1 LACKRSD
8 MPGLC
13 NLPVPSTAAVRMRT
27 IKLRV
32 RIRVSALDNLSP
44 HFPSPHFP
52 PRMLRLVAFTSNK
65 WDNQVRLKTVSD
77 TLPAHTLPTQTEAKQ
92 AEETSRVLSSRL
104 RSKAPLRL
112 RVVGAPKDET
122 LVIPASAVKMLVGI
136 LDEMGR
142 GNTVTVIPVH
152 AELTTQEAADMLSI
166 SRPSLIQLLDEGKM
180 EFRKIGTHR
189 RVRFESVI
197 AYKRRVHAEGLAAL
211 NELAAYDQEI
221 GI

>member
-1 LACKRSD
+1 
-8 MPGLC
+8 MP
-13 NLPVPSTAAVRMRT
+13 
-27 IKLRV
+27 
-32 RIRVSALDNLSP
+32 
-44 HFPSPHFP
+44 
-52 PRMLRLVAFTSNK
+52 
-65 WDNQVRLKTVSD
+65 D
-77 TLPAHTLPTQTEAKQ
+77 TLLTNTLPTQTEAKQ

-104 RSKAPLRL
+104 RSKTPLRL
-112 RVVGAPKDET
+112 RVVGAPEDET

-136 LDEMGR
+136 LNEMGR

-197 AYKRRVHAEGLAAL
+197 AYKRRLHAGRLAAL
-211 NELAAYDQEI
+211 HELAAYDQEI